1 MQRSKPALLLIWMT
15 VAILCLCGCSDNSAS
30 AKADAKTRKIRVAVM
45 AKSSEMAR
53 WKRSAEWALE
63 NMEKAQDGLDQK
75 VKLQLE
81 FKNQDDADIDEY
93 MENVAHDTDY
103 AAVVGP
109 TQSDKAYRMAELLQ
123 KSEKPILSPKASNV
137 EYQRFFANMPNLWNL
152 VENDFMLIESAFSHL
167 ASSFASLFMN
177 ELELTLLAPSSELNG
192 GLVSSYVDWLGFMA
206 EEFGLKID
214 RIFLYN
220 DEAELRMLTQSYL
233 ERKKPYSVLL
243 FEPYDDKMAL
253 ALDDE
258 LYRQNVA
265 SQGGI
270 RVVCSSNFASDS
282 IVKNLHY
289 DF

>member
-1 MQRSKPALLLIWMT
+1 MQRSKPALLLIWVT

-167 ASSFASLFMN
+167 ASSFAAIFKN

-192 GLVSSYVDWLGFMA
+192 GLVSSYVDWIGFMA

-220 DEAELRMLTQSYL
+220 DEAELRMLTQTYL
-233 ERKKPYSVLL
+233 ERETV
-243 FEPYDDKMAL
+243 
-253 ALDDE
+253 
-258 LYRQNVA
+258 
-265 SQGGI
+265 
-270 RVVCSSNFASDS
+270 
-282 IVKNLHY
+282 
-289 DF
+289 